1 MLPGFNHN
9 IRHRGRVFHVQ
20 TEDNGLADPRI
31 VTQLFLDG
39 HVLAVERAGY
49 ADLVQGG
56 KAHPT
61 RLRERMQTQHKNML
75 KKLAEGGFD
84 GLLAGF
90 AAAAP
95 KAPVHAVDQALGP
108 AVLAAA
114 EQLPVAE
121 VAWAQPMPRAGSS
134 SGPRTSILR
143 PETSFPEEIEDI
155 PLDDLVDNLEEWEG
169 PTTAEPP
176 AAPAGPP
183 RRKHAT
189 TQDTLVDVRLP
200 AALRAAQ
207 ERLKAQAMGQ
217 EPPQPSI
224 RKVAIRPNV
233 AKERDTRDRDRTLRD
248 ESPPRRAPS
257 RIPSNDQTMLE
268 IDPAALKAAMA
279 RQRAR
284 LEAQRSEG
292 DGKGKPLVVSEPSL
306 DDVIMNYLEDDDT

>member
-9 IRHRGRVFHVQ
+9 IRHQERVFHVQ

-31 VTQLFLDG
+31 VTQLFLEG

-49 ADLVQGG
+49 ADLVEGG
-56 KAHPT
+56 QAH
-61 RLRERMQTQHKNML
+61 REHLRERMQNQHKSML
-75 KKLAEGGFD
+75 KKLVEGGFD
-84 GLLAGF
+84 GLLARF
-90 AAAAP
+90 AAGDAEVPAL
-95 KAPVHAVDQALGP
+95 HAVDRALGP
-108 AVLAAA
+108 TILAAA
-114 EQLPVAE
+114 EHLPIAEAAWAE
-121 VAWAQPMPRAGSS
+121 VVPVHRAVSG

-143 PETSFPEEIEDI
+143 AETSFPEEIEDI

-169 PTTAEPP
+169 PTTSEPP
-176 AAPAGPP
+176 AGAPP
-183 RRKHAT
+183 RRVAST
-189 TQDTLVDVRLP
+189 SQDTLVDVRLP

-233 AKERDTRDRDRTLRD
+233 AKERDSRDQARTLRD
-248 ESPPRRAPS
+248 EAPPRRAPS
-257 RIPSNDQTMLE
+257 RIPSNDKTMLE

-284 LEAQRSEG
+284 LEAQRAKGE
-292 DGKGKPLVVSEPSL
+292 GKPLVVSEPSL
-306 DDVIMNYLEDDDT
+306 DDVIMNYLKDDDT